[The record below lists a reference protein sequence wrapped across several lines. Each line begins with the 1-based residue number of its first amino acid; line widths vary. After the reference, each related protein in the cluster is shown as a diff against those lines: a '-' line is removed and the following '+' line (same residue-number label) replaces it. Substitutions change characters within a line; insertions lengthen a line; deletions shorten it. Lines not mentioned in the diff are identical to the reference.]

1 MGKTDF
7 NEIVAE
13 ICDSHINSNIK
24 KNSIF
29 LGRAIDKFEY
39 LIHID
44 YNTIQMMKV
53 EKSLLE
59 INFPDFVTRFKDLCL
74 D

>member
-1 MGKTDF
+1 M
-7 NEIVAE
+7 
-13 ICDSHINSNIK
+13 SNYK
-24 KNSIF
+24 SLQK
-29 LGRAIDKFEY
+29 AI
-39 LIHID
+39 LRIHID